1 MSCASPLQEISPGI
15 IIAVPYSF
23 EHMSLKVEIL
33 RILRQ
38 ANITVSSQL
47 GASYPVAQKSTS
59 KYNDGFLAAAK
70 YINADPSCIVIGPST
85 TQLFRNLSIALT
97 YPAGS
102 ELILSLCD
110 HEANIA
116 SWVQIAK
123 WKNMFVKW
131 WKPSNSTTN
140 PKLLASDLEKLLTDK
155 TRLVACTHTSNIL
168 GSITDIKSIADTV
181 HKYPTALLCVDAVAY
196 APHSPIDVQALGVD
210 FYSFSWYKLF
220 GPHIAMLYASASA
233 QKELESLGHYFK
245 EGKNLEEMLGLAGA
259 NYECVQS
266 LTNVVEYLDA
276 VGWTGMMEQEEKIQ
290 EVLLKYLHENR
301 EKITI
306 FGDPS
311 SDRKVRVPV
320 ISFRVKGWKSF
331 DIIDE
336 VEKRSKFGCRPGHFY
351 SKRLCDEVLG
361 LDDSDDGVVRCSL
374 LHYNTV
380 EEVEGLVKVLKE
392 VIEGGKDD
400 DVKG

>member
-1 MSCASPLQEISPGI
+1 
-15 IIAVPYSF
+15 
-23 EHMSLKVEIL
+23 
-33 RILRQ
+33 
-38 ANITVSSQL
+38 
-47 GASYPVAQKSTS
+47 
-59 KYNDGFLAAAK
+59 
-70 YINADPSCIVIGPST
+70 
-85 TQLFRNLSIALT
+85 LSIALT

-102 ELILSLCD
+102 ELIISLCD

-123 WKNMFVKW
+123 WRHLTVRW

-168 GSITDIKSIADTV
+168 GSITDIKSIANAV
-181 HKYPTALLCVDAVAY
+181 HKYPNALLCVDAVAY
-196 APHSPIDVQALGVD
+196 APHSPIDVQAFGVD

-220 GPHIAMLYASASA
+220 GPHIAMLYASSSA

-245 EGKNLEEMLGLAGA
+245 EGKNMEELLGLAGA

-266 LTNVVEYLDA
+266 LPHVIKYLDS
-276 VGWTGMMEQEEKIQ
+276 VGWKSMMAQEERLQ
-290 EVLLKYLHENR
+290 EVLLSYLRSEK

-306 FGDPS
+306 YGDPS

-320 ISFRVKGWKSF
+320 ISFTVKNWKSF
-331 DIIDE
+331 DFIDE

-361 LDDSDDGVVRCSL
+361 LEDSDDGVVRCSL

-380 EEVEGLVKVLKE
+380 EEVDGLVKVLRA
-392 VIEGGKDD
+392 VIDGGKQ
-400 DVKG
+400 GA